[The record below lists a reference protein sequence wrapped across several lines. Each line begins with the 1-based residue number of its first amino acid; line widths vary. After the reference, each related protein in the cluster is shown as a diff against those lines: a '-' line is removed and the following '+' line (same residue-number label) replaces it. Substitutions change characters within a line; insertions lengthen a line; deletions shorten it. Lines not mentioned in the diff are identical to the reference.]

1 MNMNFS
7 LGNSLEGF
15 CESSLNSM
23 GIPSPTS
30 LTNSM
35 RGAGMGIGTTLLIIG
50 AVIVGV
56 FGFILSLVFGAQLS
70 STTLFSSLP
79 ATNQTKINAN
89 IGNGVVAGSAFVP
102 LIYLGGA
109 GALSLAIFALIFLVF
124 RHIGHG

>member
-1 MNMNFS
+1 MNFS
-7 LGNSLEGF
+7 VGNSLESFSEGV
-15 CESSLNSM
+15 LQSM
-23 GIPSPTS
+23 GIPSPS
-30 LTNSM
+30 VINSM
-35 RGAGMGIGTTLLIIG
+35 RGGGIGIGTTLLIIG

-70 STTLFSSLP
+70 STSLFSSLP
-79 ATNQTKINAN
+79 ATNQTKVNAN

-124 RHIGHG
+124 RHIGGR